1 MKPLSQ
7 LRAKIM
13 TRGKFKR
20 GALSRAAEHLELTRT
35 TVRNWFIAP
44 KGSVKWVPGKATL
57 ARIEEIVAS
66 GKVTFEPRKPGPKG
80 PRR

>member
-20 GALSRAAEHLELTRT
+20 GALSRAAEHLGLTRT
-35 TVRNWFIAP
+35 TVRNWFVAP
-44 KGSVKWVPGKATL
+44 SHGVKWTPGKATL
-57 ARIEEIVAS
+57 ARIEEIVS
-66 GKVTFEPRKPGPKG
+66 CGKVTFDAKKPGPKG
-80 PRR
+80 PRK